1 MSEVN
6 CPHKYKFGKE
16 CDEHDECEVC
26 PLWEKCIN
34 FETPGWKK
42 KEVGKKKIKNK
53 II

>member
-16 CDEHDECEVC
+16 CDEHDECEVY

-34 FETPGWKK
+34 FEIPVWKK
-42 KEVGKKKIKNK
+42 KKGLREKENKK
-53 II
+53 